1 MLLNQLI
8 ENVFTN
14 HPTFANQENFIEH
27 PSEKNIKQPTSAGI
41 NGLSS
46 LPDRQ
51 LQAGNSDC

>member
-27 PSEKNIKQPTSAGI
+27 PSEKKYKTTHICRNQWP
-41 NGLSS
+41 L
-46 LPDRQ
+46 
-51 LQAGNSDC
+51 